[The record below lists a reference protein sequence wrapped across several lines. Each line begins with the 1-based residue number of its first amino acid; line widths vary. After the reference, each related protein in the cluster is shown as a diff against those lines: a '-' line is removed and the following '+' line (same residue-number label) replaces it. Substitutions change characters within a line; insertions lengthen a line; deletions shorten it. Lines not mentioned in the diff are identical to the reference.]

1 MTGQTNR
8 DNYKSLYE
16 EMKGDCN
23 MMNKAVLDN
32 IKLVDI
38 VRNKVINEYG
48 VVPKITAKRKNG
60 KSVFTITV

>member
-1 MTGQTNR
+1 
-8 DNYKSLYE
+8 
-16 EMKGDCN
+16 

-60 KSVFTITV
+60 RSVFTITV

>member
-1 MTGQTNR
+1 
-8 DNYKSLYE
+8 
-16 EMKGDCN
+16 
-23 MMNKAVLDN
+23 MMNKAVLGN
-32 IKLVDI
+32 VKLVNI